1 MRGQPWLGSCPAAP
15 HLLPLTAPQ
24 QQRPKH
30 DSPWIFHHPHSTGE
44 GREATAGE
52 HLGSIAHCLA
62 INVSTEDRRD
72 VRY

>member
-1 MRGQPWLGSCPAAP
+1 M
-15 HLLPLTAPQ
+15 LPLTALQ

-30 DSPWIFHHPHSTGE
+30 DSPLDFYHPHSAGK

-62 INVSTEDRRD
+62 INVSAEDRRD